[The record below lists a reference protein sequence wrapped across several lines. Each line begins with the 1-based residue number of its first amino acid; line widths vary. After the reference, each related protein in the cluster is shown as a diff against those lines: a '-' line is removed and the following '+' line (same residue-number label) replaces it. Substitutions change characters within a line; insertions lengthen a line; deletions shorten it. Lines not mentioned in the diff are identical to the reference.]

1 MDESVGELVSQLTT
15 DVGQLTRQELALAK
29 AELQAEA
36 KKAGKG
42 AGMLGGAALAGWMVA
57 LFVSFTVMWALDEA
71 MDLIWA
77 ALIVAAIWAVVAA
90 VLAMSRAQGAA
101 GGQSETRPDG
111 RITQGGRE
119 MAEDPEELKRNIEQ
133 TRRNVGR
140 DVDALTE
147 KVSPGRVVGRR
158 VDRARGG
165 VHRLK
170 EHVMGSAET
179 VGGSVSGT
187 AGSAVST
194 MQDAGSKVGDAV
206 GSAPE
211 VARARTRGTPL
222 AAGPDRVRRGV
233 GRGRRAS
240 CVDAGA

>member
-1 MDESVGELVSQLTT
+1 
-15 DVGQLTRQELALAK
+15 
-29 AELQAEA
+29 
-36 KKAGKG
+36 
-42 AGMLGGAALAGWMVA
+42 
-57 LFVSFTVMWALDEA
+57 
-71 MDLIWA
+71 
-77 ALIVAAIWAVVAA
+77 
-90 VLAMSRAQGAA
+90 
-101 GGQSETRPDG
+101 
-111 RITQGGRE
+111 
-119 MAEDPEELKRNIEQ
+119 MAENPEELKRNIEQ

-170 EHVMGSAET
+170 EHVMGSAES
-179 VGGSVSGT
+179 VGDS

-206 GSAPE
+206 GSAPD

-222 AAGPDRVRRGV
+222 AAGLIAFAAGWVAAAALPASTRERELAQETKDKAMEAAGPVKEQAAQVAQEVKDNLQEPAQEAVENVKQSASQAATEVADEGRAAAQQVADGAKGSADNVRQ
-233 GRGRRAS
+233 
-240 CVDAGA
+240 AGSSS

>member
-1 MDESVGELVSQLTT
+1 
-15 DVGQLTRQELALAK
+15 
-29 AELQAEA
+29 
-36 KKAGKG
+36 
-42 AGMLGGAALAGWMVA
+42 
-57 LFVSFTVMWALDEA
+57 
-71 MDLIWA
+71 
-77 ALIVAAIWAVVAA
+77 
-90 VLAMSRAQGAA
+90 
-101 GGQSETRPDG
+101 
-111 RITQGGRE
+111 
-119 MAEDPEELKRNIEQ
+119 MAENPEELKRNIEQ

-170 EHVMGSAET
+170 EHVMGSAES
-179 VGGSVSGT
+179 VGDS

-206 GSAPE
+206 GSAPD

-222 AAGPDRVRRGV
+222 AAGLIAFAAGWVAAAALPASTRERELAQETKDKAMEAAGPVKEQAAQVAREVKENLQEPAQEAVENVKQSASQAATEVADEGRAAAQQVADGAKGSADNVRQ
-233 GRGRRAS
+233 
-240 CVDAGA
+240 AGSSS

>member
-1 MDESVGELVSQLTT
+1 
-15 DVGQLTRQELALAK
+15 
-29 AELQAEA
+29 
-36 KKAGKG
+36 
-42 AGMLGGAALAGWMVA
+42 
-57 LFVSFTVMWALDEA
+57 
-71 MDLIWA
+71 
-77 ALIVAAIWAVVAA
+77 
-90 VLAMSRAQGAA
+90 
-101 GGQSETRPDG
+101 
-111 RITQGGRE
+111 
-119 MAEDPEELKRNIEQ
+119 MAENPEELKRNIEQ

-170 EHVMGSAET
+170 EHVMGSAES
-179 VGGSVSGT
+179 VGDS

-206 GSAPE
+206 GSAPD

-222 AAGPDRVRRGV
+222 AAGLIAFAAGWVAAAALPASTRERELAQETKDKAMEAAGPVKEQAAQVAQEVKENLQEPAQEAVENVKQSASQAATEVADEGRSAAQHLADGAKDSADNVRQ
-233 GRGRRAS
+233 
-240 CVDAGA
+240 AGSSS